1 MKLHRCGRKC
11 VRSMSR
17 EKVLK
22 GLNEV
27 LLWYCMKSTLHI
39 SFSFFLKYDQ
49 LFSVFFSF
57 AY

>member
-11 VRSMSR
+11 VRSTSQ

-27 LLWYCMKSTLHI
+27 LLWYCMKST
-39 SFSFFLKYDQ
+39 SRMSFFFL
-49 LFSVFFSF
+49 LNMINFFRFFSF

>member
-11 VRSMSR
+11 VRRMSR

-22 GLNEV
+22 GLDEV
-27 LLWYCMKSTLHI
+27 LLWYCMKSTSHMSFLCFFFNMI
-39 SFSFFLKYDQ
+39 SFFP
-49 LFSVFFSF
+49 VFSF